1 MIAVERLREAPLV
14 VLVKAV
20 PLALVAYV
28 SSFHDRGQDRPGE
41 FGKRMEPYAVD
52 DDGKSL
58 QKIRIVRTHIIHR
71 LR

>member
-28 SSFHDRGQDRPGE
+28 SSFHDR
-41 FGKRMEPYAVD
+41 
-52 DDGKSL
+52 L
-58 QKIRIVRTHIIHR
+58 
-71 LR
+71 